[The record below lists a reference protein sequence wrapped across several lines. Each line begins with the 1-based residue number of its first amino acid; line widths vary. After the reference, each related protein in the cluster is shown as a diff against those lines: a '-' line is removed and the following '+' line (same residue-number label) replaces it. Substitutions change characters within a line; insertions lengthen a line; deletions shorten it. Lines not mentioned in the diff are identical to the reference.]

1 MRQYE
6 ITFIVD
12 PVLSGDEIKK
22 AADAYSTLLKDEG
35 CEMVHIENVGLKQ
48 LAYTINKRN
57 SGIYYTMEFK
67 TESGAVIP
75 KLELALRRDERIMRF
90 LSLFLD
96 KYAVK
101 YNEDKRNG
109 LIGKKESVIKN
120 GANAKPEADKKSDKD
135 AKQSSRS
142 NSKPKSQPAPAKAEP
157 AKAEPAKAEPTVAA
171 ATTAAA
177 TTAAA
182 STTATS
188 TEGEPKVTETRTVT
202 ERRTVKE
209 PVVVSSTETAT
220 TEKVDLGKIEGIGPK
235 TMELLNEA
243 GINSYQDLASSSE
256 SRLKDILSTAGG
268 AFATMNPSTWGQQA
282 QLAAEGQWDELK
294 TLQDKLDG
302 GIDRSEEE

>member
-6 ITFIVD
+6 VTFIVD

-22 AADAYSTLLKDEG
+22 AADTYSTLLKDEG
-35 CEMVHIENVGLKQ
+35 CEIVHIENIGLKE

-75 KLELALRRDERIMRF
+75 KLELSLRRDERIMRF

-120 GANAKPEADKKSDKD
+120 GAKPKAEAKTDVKSKSTSEAKAKPA
-135 AKQSSRS
+135 AQ
-142 NSKPKSQPAPAKAEP
+142 PKAAP
-157 AKAEPAKAEPTVAA
+157 VAA
-171 ATTAAA
+171 AVAAPAA
-177 TTAAA
+177 TT
-182 STTATS
+182 
-188 TEGEPKVTETRTVT
+188 TETKEGDVKVTRTVT
-202 ERRTVKE
+202 ETRTVKE
-209 PVVVSSTETAT
+209 PVVVSSAAAT
-220 TEKVDLGKIEGIGPK
+220 TTVNEVAETVDLSKIEGIGPK
-235 TMELLNEA
+235 TKDLLNEA
-243 GINSYQDLASSSE
+243 GISSYQDLASSSE
-256 SRLKDILSTAGG
+256 SRLKEILTTAGG

-282 QLAAEGQWDELK
+282 RLAAEGQWDELK
-294 TLQDKLDG
+294 SLQDKLDG
-302 GIDRSEEE
+302 GIDRSKSEEE